1 MSVLSRMSDEL
12 KNVINILDDLNF
24 PSEGI
29 KDCWSSGS
37 TIYVRVETKEA
48 MKKIIKLFPKT
59 KKLYN
64 DDDFHVRVTKGD
76 VDFNFFIERSIVC
89 TKEVVG
95 KRWVNGYTIGGR
107 MVEEVKWQCADP
119 ILKAEVSI
127 D

>member
-1 MSVLSRMSDEL
+1 MSDEL

-76 VDFNFFIERSIVC
+76 VDFNFF
-89 TKEVVG
+89 
-95 KRWVNGYTIGGR
+95 